1 MWQVDERSSYTVQTI
16 RGNFNVITDTRKFRM
31 MHEETPALLLVL
43 KCKLDYIEE
52 VPAGLIMPT
61 YLLEKNI

>member
-1 MWQVDERSSYTVQTI
+1 
-16 RGNFNVITDTRKFRM
+16 M

-61 YLLEKNI
+61 YLLEKIYNFLLIREY

>member
-1 MWQVDERSSYTVQTI
+1 
-16 RGNFNVITDTRKFRM
+16 

-43 KCKLDYIEE
+43 KCKLEYIEE

-61 YLLEKNI
+61 YLLEKNIISFYLGIIEKVKAVP